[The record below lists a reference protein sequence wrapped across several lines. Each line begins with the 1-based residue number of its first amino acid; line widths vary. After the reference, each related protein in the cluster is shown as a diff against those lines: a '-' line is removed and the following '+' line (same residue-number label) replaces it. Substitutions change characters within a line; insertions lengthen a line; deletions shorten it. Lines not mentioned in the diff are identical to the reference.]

1 MRRSLLSRAAFLTHV
16 CCGSCWDMVQL
27 DRVRPRTSQ
36 DDADDDDRRLRRA
49 RILPDV
55 PVPALPVPVLITPAV
70 AAPTVNP
77 NKRAMDDQTT
87 MPASKRA
94 RETPVVSVAVQ
105 ALDLPQRNAKR
116 PSAMELINVR
126 MKIARM

>member
-1 MRRSLLSRAAFLTHV
+1 
-16 CCGSCWDMVQL
+16 MVQL